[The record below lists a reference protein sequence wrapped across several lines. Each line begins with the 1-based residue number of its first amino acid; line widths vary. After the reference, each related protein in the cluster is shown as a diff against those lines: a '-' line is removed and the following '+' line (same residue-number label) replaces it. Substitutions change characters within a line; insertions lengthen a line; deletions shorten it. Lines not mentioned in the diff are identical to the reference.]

1 MPRSVRPSANPR
13 IENRLVKI
21 SFAGWESDT
30 YKLQQQGWQLSVN
43 EDPESRYM
51 QIAMKH
57 PALKMYGLT
66 QRIDYHGM
74 ADLEGM
80 DMYSGISLKI
90 ARMETEM
97 MIDQP
102 MMAIGEARAPDMR
115 GFVPVDARPVVT
127 MRGRTHI
134 DDFRIFRPLEQHT
147 QIIVPEQNVDE
158 LLAKIHE
165 LQDPEQERIRED
177 KRKRINREMYKFN
190 KEVNNYNV
198 STKIVAQVATL
209 V

>member
-1 MPRSVRPSANPR
+1 MR

-30 YKLQQQGWQLSVN
+30 YRLQQQGWQLSVS
-43 EDPESRYM
+43 EDPESRHM

-57 PALKMYGLT
+57 PVLKMYGLT
-66 QRIDYHGM
+66 QKIDYHSM

-80 DMYSGISLKI
+80 DMYSGISLQI
-90 ARMETEM
+90 VRMETNM

-102 MMAIGEARAPDMR
+102 LMMVSERPDMR
-115 GFVPVDARPVVT
+115 DFHPVNARPTVI
-127 MRGRTHI
+127 MKDRTHI
-134 DDFRIFRPLEQHT
+134 DDFRIFRPLEQHS

-177 KRKRINREMYKFN
+177 KRKRMSREMYKLN
-190 KEVNNYNV
+190 KEVDNYDI